1 MKRILTLLMA
11 VSLLLCLAAC
21 GKPTGSTPEQTPQQT
36 ESSDPPDQTEP
47 PALEGEALSILP
59 AEDAGLT
66 EGGYDAYREA
76 DPMAEIVLLPTR
88 SVTDFHYFIV
98 GFREDGEQLTLTR
111 EDDLYT
117 ADALSPDRPLLLAIP
132 FVETLPNRGISYV
145 DADGALRQYAIVES
159 GKDGTIFLMEEVFDS
174 AAYEVSPERH
184 PEFIKRKALRMT

>member
-36 ESSDPPDQTEP
+36 ESSEP

-98 GFREDGEQLTLTR
+98 GFREGGDQLTLTR
-111 EDDLYT
+111 DDDLYT

-132 FVETLPNRGISYV
+132 FVETIPNRGISYV

-159 GKDGTIFLMEEVFDS
+159 GKDGTIFLMEEAFDS
-174 AAYEVSPERH
+174 AA
-184 PEFIKRKALRMT
+184 

>member
-1 MKRILTLLMA
+1 MKRILTLLMT

-21 GKPTGSTPEQTPQQT
+21 GQPADHAPEQSPQQA
-36 ESSDPPDQTEP
+36 EPSEPPAQTEP
-47 PALEGEALSILP
+47 PALEGEALSVLP
-59 AEDAGLT
+59 AEDAGLA

-76 DPMAEIVLLPTR
+76 DPMAEIVLLPTH

-98 GFREDGEQLTLTR
+98 GFREGGDQLTLTR

-117 ADALSPDRPLLLAIP
+117 DRPLLLAIP
-132 FVETLPNRGISYV
+132 FVETIPNRGVSYV

-174 AAYEVSPERH
+174 AA
-184 PEFIKRKALRMT
+184 

>member
-11 VSLLLCLAAC
+11 VFLLLCLAAC

-36 ESSDPPDQTEP
+36 ESSDPPAQTEP
-47 PALEGEALSILP
+47 PALEGEALSVLP
-59 AEDAGLT
+59 AENAGLA

-98 GFREDGEQLTLTR
+98 GFREDGKQLTLTR

-132 FVETLPNRGISYV
+132 FMETLPNRGVSYV

-159 GKDGTIFLMEEVFDS
+159 GKDGTIFLMEEVFGS
-174 AAYEVSPERH
+174 AA
-184 PEFIKRKALRMT
+184 

>member
-11 VSLLLCLAAC
+11 VSLLLCLTAC
-21 GKPTGSTPEQTPQQT
+21 GRPADNTPEQPPQQA
-36 ESSDPPDQTEP
+36 EPSAPPAQTAS

-88 SVTDFHYFIV
+88 SVTDFHYFIMD
-98 GFREDGEQLTLTR
+98 FREDGDQLTLTR
-111 EDDLYT
+111 EEDLYT

-132 FVETLPNRGISYV
+132 FVETIPNRGVSYV
-145 DADGALRQYAIVES
+145 DADGTLRQYAIVES
-159 GKDGTIFLMEEVFDS
+159 GKDGTIFLMEEAFDS
-174 AAYEVSPERH
+174 AA
-184 PEFIKRKALRMT
+184 

>member
-11 VSLLLCLAAC
+11 VSLLLCLTAC
-21 GKPTGSTPEQTPQQT
+21 GKPTGSTPEQPPQQA
-36 ESSDPPDQTEP
+36 EPSKP
-47 PALEGEALSILP
+47 PALEGEALSVLP
-59 AEDAGLT
+59 AEDASLA

-98 GFREDGEQLTLTR
+98 DFREDGDQLTLTR
-111 EDDLYT
+111 ENDLYT

-159 GKDGTIFLMEEVFDS
+159 GKDGTIFLMEEAFDS
-174 AAYEVSPERH
+174 AA
-184 PEFIKRKALRMT
+184 

>member
-36 ESSDPPDQTEP
+36 ESSDPPAQTEP

-66 EGGYDAYREA
+66 EGGYDAYREE

-117 ADALSPDRPLLLAIP
+117 ADALSPDRPLLLAP
-132 FVETLPNRGISYV
+132 AARGSPNRASPMWTRT
-145 DADGALRQYAIVES
+145 AP
-159 GKDGTIFLMEEVFDS
+159 S
-174 AAYEVSPERH
+174 ASTPLWKAERAA
-184 PEFIKRKALRMT
+184 PSS

>member
-21 GKPTGSTPEQTPQQT
+21 GKPTGSPPEQTPQQT

-47 PALEGEALSILP
+47 PALEGEALSTLP

-66 EGGYDAYREA
+66 EGGYVAYREE
-76 DPMAEIVLLPTR
+76 DPMTEIVLLPTR
-88 SVTDFHYFIV
+88 SVMDFHYFIV
-98 GFREDGEQLTLTR
+98 GFREDGELLTLTR

-132 FVETLPNRGISYV
+132 FVETLPNRGVSYV

-174 AAYEVSPERH
+174 AA
-184 PEFIKRKALRMT
+184 

>member
-1 MKRILTLLMA
+1 MKRIPALLMA
-11 VSLLLCLAAC
+11 ASLLLCLAAC
-21 GKPTGSTPEQTPQQT
+21 GKPADNVPEQPPQQAET
-36 ESSDPPDQTEP
+36 SDPPAQTEP

-59 AEDAGLT
+59 AEDASLA

-98 GFREDGEQLTLTR
+98 GFREDSELLTLTR

-117 ADALSPDRPLLLAIP
+117 ADALSPGRPLLLAIP
-132 FVETLPNRGISYV
+132 FVETIPNRGISYV

-159 GKDGTIFLMEEVFDS
+159 GKDGTIFLMEEAFDS
-174 AAYEVSPERH
+174 AA
-184 PEFIKRKALRMT
+184 

>member
-1 MKRILTLLMA
+1 MKRILALLMA
-11 VSLLLCLAAC
+11 LLLCLAAC
-21 GKPTGSTPEQTPQQT
+21 GKPAGSTPEQTPQQA
-36 ESSDPPDQTEP
+36 EPSEP
-47 PALEGEALSILP
+47 PALEGEALSVLP
-59 AEDAGLT
+59 AEDASLA

-98 GFREDGEQLTLTR
+98 GFREDGDQLTLTR
-111 EDDLYT
+111 ENDLYT

-159 GKDGTIFLMEEVFDS
+159 GKDGTIFLMEEAFDS
-174 AAYEVSPERH
+174 AA
-184 PEFIKRKALRMT
+184 